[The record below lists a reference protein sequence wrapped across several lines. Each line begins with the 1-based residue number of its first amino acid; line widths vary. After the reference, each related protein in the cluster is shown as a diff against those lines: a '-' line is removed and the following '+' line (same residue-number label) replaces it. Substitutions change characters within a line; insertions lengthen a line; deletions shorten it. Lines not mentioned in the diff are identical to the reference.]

1 MEPDRD
7 ALARNLQNPSPGIL
21 ELSQL
26 QHETQLEKFLSNVR
40 ELIESEGLTDLYW
53 VTGLHT
59 EEIVS
64 SLLRALETGGLL
76 GDASGEK
83 FGIVVRPSELPK
95 VELLS
100 DRYGMKVSAMND
112 FYVDSFLVVNEKVVL
127 DLTPMANDDGV
138 PEYSSDPTIVGLYLG
153 LFRMLKNSAIPTFKN
168 R

>member
-7 ALARNLQNPSPGIL
+7 ALARTLQSPSPDIL
-21 ELSQL
+21 DLAQL
-26 QHETQLEKFLSNVR
+26 HYETLLEKFLSNLQ
-40 ELIESEGLTDLYW
+40 ELIESEGLTDLFW

-59 EEIVS
+59 EQIAS
-64 SLLRALETGGLL
+64 SLGQALEIGGLL

-83 FGIVVRPSELPK
+83 FCIVVRPSDLPK

-100 DRYGMKVSAMND
+100 GRYGMKVSAMRD

-127 DLTPMANDDGV
+127 DVTPMANDDGV

-153 LFRMLKNSAIPTFKN
+153 LFRMLKNSAIPTLKN